1 MKAKR
6 IKAPDMKSAMQAAAE
21 QVGEDAIIVSQTEV
35 EGGFEVVVASESDYE
50 QARTEAL
57 AQGQTLPE
65 PMAFEPSLD
74 LASPDQVEAVSPRVA
89 KDLAREDGEE
99 AIRSLAL
106 RVNQESAYTPSQSG
120 TMHSQDAIK
129 LDELNTQIRSLKHII
144 EAQVEPLNLVTH
156 LDEGDWGRSEGAMAG
171 VAERLVRL
179 GLPKVIRGRVL
190 NALPSSLTKDED
202 FAWTCA
208 LQALSDLLPEGVDLD
223 IAKGGRFAF
232 MGPTGVGKTTTIG
245 KLASKMVMEEGP
257 ESIALVTMD
266 TFKVASMEQLR
277 TFGRILKVPV
287 HVVGEDDSLDA
298 VLERLKG
305 VKTVLIDS
313 AGMGGRDQ
321 NIRTQNEKLANTRES
336 ITKLLVVAASN
347 QFELIDRAY
356 DDHQFVG
363 LDGLVLTKIDETANL
378 GPAMSMSILH
388 HLPVAYATNGQSV
401 PNDLMTP
408 NSKELVIQAIEIAEA
423 EAERLLAKVKHTTQL
438 LV

>member
-106 RVNQESAYTPSQSG
+106 RVNQENAYTPSQSG